1 MQVKE
6 LWQKVLPLLFN
17 SYGWQHD
24 RRYTSPAGP
33 GLYAQTQSMIL
44 LRLLE
49 LSSSYTDRSVNTS
62 NLSVLWSLA
71 KSRLFQLAFLFFQL
85 FFIERT
91 CSFLYLVQETITI
104 VLSDVQFLTVLS
116 CNPCGRLYSIK
127 FSSYTFT
134 VFFFFFFT
142 VVDVQ
147 FIF

>member
-71 KSRLFQLAFLFFQL
+71 RSRLFQLVFLFFQL

-91 CSFLYLVQETITI
+91 CCSFLYLVQETITI
-104 VLSDVQFLTVLS
+104 VLSDVQFLSVLS
-116 CNPCGRLYSIK
+116 CNPWGRLYSII
-127 FSSYTFT
+127 FYFI
-134 VFFFFFFT
+134 FFT

>member
-6 LWQKVLPLLFN
+6 LQQKVLPLLFN

-62 NLSVLWSLA
+62 NLSLLWSLA

-91 CSFLYLVQETITI
+91 CSFLYLVQETI
-104 VLSDVQFLTVLS
+104 VLSDIQFLSVLS
-116 CNPCGRLYSIK
+116 CNPWGRLYSNK
-127 FSSYTFT
+127 FSSYTFCI
-134 VFFFFFFT
+134 FFFFLT
-142 VVDVQ
+142 VVDV
-147 FIF
+147 